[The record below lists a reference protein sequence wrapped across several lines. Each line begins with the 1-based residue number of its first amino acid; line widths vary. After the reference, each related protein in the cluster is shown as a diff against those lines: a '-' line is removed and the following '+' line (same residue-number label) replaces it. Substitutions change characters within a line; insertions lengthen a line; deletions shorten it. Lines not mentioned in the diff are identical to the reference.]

1 MEDDCTAHFDLN
13 MTDSVFLFR
22 FDALD
27 EAMHVCINGHTPE
40 SVKGEDRLIKL
51 EFFVKVIQDIISYII
66 IMKT

>member
-1 MEDDCTAHFDLN
+1 
-13 MTDSVFLFR
+13 MTDCIFLFR

-51 EFFVKVIQDIISYII
+51 EFF
-66 IMKT
+66 